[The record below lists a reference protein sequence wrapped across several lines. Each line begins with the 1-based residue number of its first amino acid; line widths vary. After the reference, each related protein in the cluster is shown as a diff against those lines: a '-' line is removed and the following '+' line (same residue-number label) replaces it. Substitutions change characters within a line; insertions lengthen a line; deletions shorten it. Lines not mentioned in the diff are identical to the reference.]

1 MIKTLRW
8 FLSLTVLV
16 AFASVALAGGEKCA
30 QEAKEHREKMT
41 AEFKQKGWLGIE
53 TEKAA
58 DGRYAVA
65 AVEAGSPA
73 EAAGFRAGDVL
84 LALNGTDLYAED
96 KTALKKAKSALRPG
110 SEVEYTVERAGEK
123 AWLTATLAPVPEAV
137 LARWLDEHPYTPGG
151 EQTADARPAG
161 N

>member
-8 FLSLTVLV
+8 TLSLALLL
-16 AFASVALAGGEKCA
+16 AFASVGLAGGEKCA
-30 QEAKEHREKMT
+30 EKSKEHREKMA
-41 AEFKQKGWLGIE
+41 AEYKQRGWLGIE
-53 TEKAA
+53 TEQTA

-73 EAAGFRAGDVL
+73 AAAGFRTGDVL
-84 LALNGTDLYAED
+84 LAMNGADLYAED

-110 SEVEYTVERAGEK
+110 SEVRYTVERAGEK

-137 LARWLDEHPYTPGG
+137 LARWLDDHSHPAAG
-151 EQTADARPAG
+151 ERTAEMRPSG